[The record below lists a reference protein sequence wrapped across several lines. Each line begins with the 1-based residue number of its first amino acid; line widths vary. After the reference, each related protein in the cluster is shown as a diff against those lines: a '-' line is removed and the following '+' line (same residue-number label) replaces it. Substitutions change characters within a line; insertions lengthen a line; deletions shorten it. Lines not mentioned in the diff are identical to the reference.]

1 MSTKKKPKKRPMRLW
16 LVRDVDPYTDVGG
29 DVWWCQS
36 QSVPWLYRVNP
47 SECWFPRGKWLG
59 RDLSD
64 YMLVQFDLAP
74 GECVELREV
83 HDEACHK
90 KEVR

>member
-16 LVRDVDPYTDVGG
+16 LVRDVDPDIGG
-29 DVWWCQS
+29 GLWIVESRDE
-36 QSVPWLYRVNP
+36 PWLYQQDGYPDVWEPDGYACPIVPLPNHG
-47 SECWFPRGKWLG
+47 S
-59 RDLSD
+59 
-64 YMLVQFDLAP
+64 DLAP